1 MKKSSQEKER
11 GRNNMLVMNLIEAIT
26 NALDTEMGLDESV
39 VVYGEDVG
47 YEGGVF
53 RATKG
58 LQAKYGE
65 ARCFDSILAESSIVG
80 SGIGMAIN
88 GLRPV
93 VELQFSGFMFP
104 GYNQIVTHAARM
116 RNRSRG
122 LFTVPMVIRM
132 PYGAGVRALEHHSES
147 LEVLFAHT
155 AGLKVVIPSTPYD
168 AKGLLIAAIR
178 DPDPVIFLEP
188 KRIYRAFKQEVP
200 EEDYVIPIGK
210 AKVLK
215 EGTDITVVSWGAM
228 VRDVDKAIVELEKE
242 GHSIEHIDL
251 RTIAPIDKE
260 TIIQS
265 VQKTGRF
272 VVVHEAAK
280 SFGPGAELI
289 SMVNEGAFLNL
300 EAPPTRITSPDII
313 IPLPKGEH
321 HYLVSPEHI
330 KNELK
335 KILEF

>member
-1 MKKSSQEKER
+1 MILS
-11 GRNNMLVMNLIEAIT
+11 MIEAIT
-26 NALDTEMGLDESV
+26 HSLDLEMSMDENIV
-39 VVYGEDVG
+39 VFGEDVG

-58 LQAKYGE
+58 LQEKYGK
-65 ARCFDSILAESSIVG
+65 ARCFDSILAESSIIG

-93 VELQFSGFMFP
+93 VEIQFSGFMFP
-104 GYNQIVTHAARM
+104 GFNQIVTHAARM

-122 LFTVPMVIRM
+122 LYTVPMVIRM
-132 PYGAGVRALEHHSES
+132 PYGGGVRALEHHSES
-147 LEVLFAHT
+147 LETLFAHT

-168 AKGLLIAAIR
+168 AKGLLIAAMR

-200 EEDYVIPIGK
+200 EESYTIPIGK

-215 EGTDITVVSWGAM
+215 SGQDLTVVSWGAL
-228 VRDVDKAIVELEKE
+228 VRDTAKAIEKVEAK
-242 GHSIEHIDL
+242 GYSVEHIDL
-251 RTIAPIDKE
+251 RTISPIDKP
-260 TIIQS
+260 TIIES

-280 SFGPGAELI
+280 SFGPGAELMA
-289 SMVNEGAFLNL
+289 MVNEGAFLYL
-300 EAPPTRITSPDII
+300 EAPPTRIASPDII

-321 HYLVSPEHI
+321 HYLPSVDHI
-330 KNELK
+330 ADELIK
-335 KILEF
+335 VLEF